1 MAEAASQ
8 GRVDT
13 LFVGADPFCW
23 EQLSTGEVVRLG
35 VDEDFGHCEMVDRA
49 IADTLSAGGHVYAV
63 DYPTV
68 KGDSDLAAI
77 LRY

>member
-1 MAEAASQ
+1 M
-8 GRVDT
+8 
-13 LFVGADPFCW
+13 
-23 EQLSTGEVVRLG
+23 RLG
-35 VDEDFGHCEMVDRA
+35 DGGAFGHCELVDRA